1 MIVDPQLPR
10 ALWPVGKISQVF
22 PGADGRVRAAN
33 VEVKG
38 RTYTRIVARL
48 ILLPALPE
56 DDWCWRV
63 NLLLDERIQSLNS
76 GAAVQKAL
84 IFLNVPDNPDQS
96 ECSML
101 PHHPV
106 VVRKTS

>member
-1 MIVDPQLPR
+1 MAPQSTACRSFLEALPEVLPTQPPSPPETDKRTLEIGDVVMIVDPQLPR

-22 PGADGRVRAAN
+22 LGADGRVRAAN

-56 DDWCWRV
+56 DD
-63 NLLLDERIQSLNS
+63 
-76 GAAVQKAL
+76 
-84 IFLNVPDNPDQS
+84 
-96 ECSML
+96 
-101 PHHPV
+101 
-106 VVRKTS
+106 